1 MMDSPAFFLD
11 GEDVYGL
18 KMDFYLASVGS
29 TLDAFW
35 GIDYSFLLLIFS
47 Q

>member
-11 GEDVYGL
+11 GEDVNGL

-29 TLDAFW
+29 TLDVFLR
-35 GIDYSFLLLIFS
+35 ID
-47 Q
+47 